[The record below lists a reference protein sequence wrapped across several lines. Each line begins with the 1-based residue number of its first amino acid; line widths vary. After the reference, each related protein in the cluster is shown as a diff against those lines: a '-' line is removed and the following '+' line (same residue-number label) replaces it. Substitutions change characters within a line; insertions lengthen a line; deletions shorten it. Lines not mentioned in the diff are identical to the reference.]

1 MQQNAPAI
9 KTEIVRCFQKLYAQ
23 GTVNLFEGNLSVR
36 AGDRIYMT
44 PSQQNKETMTPEM
57 ILTLSPEGA
66 LLHESVLKPS
76 SETPMHLA
84 LYRLRPDI
92 GAIVH
97 THSACAAAFALAG
110 QDIETELAEQYLFF
124 KGSIPCCAYGTPGTD
139 AVFQDF
145 ARYFKDEGKN
155 AVLLAN
161 HGLVTAGNTLEEAFA
176 RAEAAEKIAKIAL
189 MAKLLGKEQPLPE
202 GEKERL
208 AGRG

>member
-36 AGDRIYMT
+36 DGDVIYMT

-57 ILTLSPEGA
+57 ILTLTPEGEI
-66 LLHESVLKPS
+66 LTQNGLKPS

-97 THSACAAAFALAG
+97 THSACATAFALAG
-110 QDIETELAEQYLFF
+110 REIASELAEQYLFF

-139 AVFQDF
+139 AVFADF
-145 ARYFKDEGKN
+145 PRYFAHEGKN

-161 HGLVTAGNTLEEAFA
+161 HGLVTVGKTLEEAFA
-176 RAEAAEKIAKIAL
+176 CAEAAEKIAKIAL
-189 MAKLLGKEQPLPE
+189 MTKLLGKEQPLPE